1 MSQTSAITPR
11 LVALATAV
19 PPHDIIQDEI
29 AERAARTFAFNE
41 GGYQWLLPIYHNAQ
55 IRRRHS
61 VVPID
66 WFLGEHSFSERNA
79 LFLEHS
85 TNILTEL
92 AAKTLEQAGLKA
104 QDIDAIVTVSSSGIA
119 TPALDA
125 RVMQRLPFRTDVE
138 RSPLFGLGCAGG
150 VLGLSRAT
158 AVARAAPQSRVLL
171 LVIELSTLTFRRQ
184 DRSKANL
191 VATALFGDGAAA
203 AIITCREDAPKNAP
217 RLGPSG
223 EHTWPDT
230 LDIMGW
236 DVTNDG
242 LQVVFSRDIP
252 TLVREELRSVVD
264 TFLRKHKL
272 SRRDV
277 DEFVCHPGGAK
288 VLDAL
293 EEAFELKQG
302 ALTHSRAVLREHGN
316 MSSATVLFIL
326 RAALDAGVKG
336 RCLLTTMGPGFTSG
350 LMIVETA

>member
-1 MSQTSAITPR
+1 MSQTSATTPR
-11 LVALATAV
+11 LIALATAA
-19 PPHDIIQDEI
+19 PPYDLLQDEI
-29 AERAARTFAFNE
+29 AERAARKFSFNE
-41 GGYQWLLPIYHNAQ
+41 GGYQWLLPIYHNAE

-61 VVPID
+61 VVPLD
-66 WFLGEHSFSERNA
+66 WFLQAHSFSERNA

-92 AAKTLEQAGLKA
+92 AAKTLDQAGLKP

-125 RVMQRLPFRTDVE
+125 WIMQRLPFRSDVQ

-150 VLGLSRAT
+150 VLGLSRAAT
-158 AVARAAPQSRVLL
+158 LAKGAPQSRVLFL
-171 LVIELSTLTFRRQ
+171 DIELSTLTFRED

-203 AIITCREDAPKNAP
+203 AIVTCRDDAPANAP
-217 RLGPSG
+217 RIGPYG

-236 DVTNDG
+236 NVADDG

-252 TLVREELRSVVD
+252 TLVREELRKVVD
-264 TFLRKHKL
+264 TFLRKHKM
-272 SRRDV
+272 SVADI
-277 DEFVCHPGGAK
+277 DEFVCHPGGAR
-288 VLDAL
+288 VVDAL
-293 EEAFELKQG
+293 EAVFELKQG

-326 RAALDAGVKG
+326 RAALDAGAKG
-336 RCLLTTMGPGFTSG
+336 RCLLTTMGPGFTAG
-350 LMIVETA
+350 MMIIETA

>member
-11 LVALATAV
+11 LIALASAV
-19 PPHDIIQDEI
+19 PPFDIIQDEI
-29 AERAARTFAFNE
+29 AERAARNFSFNE

-61 VVPID
+61 VVPLD
-66 WFLGEHSFSERNA
+66 WFLQEHSFAERNA
-79 LFLEHS
+79 LFLEHA

-92 AAKTLEQAGLKA
+92 AAKALAQAGLA
-104 QDIDAIVTVSSSGIA
+104 PQDIDDIVTVSSSGIA

-125 RVMQRLPFRTDVE
+125 RLMQRLPFRTDVQ

-158 AVARAAPQSRVLL
+158 SLARAAPQSRVLL
-171 LVIELSTLTFRRQ
+171 LVVELSTLTFRRQ

-203 AIITCREDAPKNAP
+203 AIITCREDAPQNAP
-217 RLGPSG
+217 RLGPAG

-236 DVTNDG
+236 DVANDG

-252 TLVREELRSVVD
+252 TLVREELRKVVD
-264 TFLRKHKL
+264 NFLRKNKL
-272 SRRDV
+272 SLRDI
-277 DEFVCHPGGAK
+277 DEFICHPGGAK

-293 EEAFELKQG
+293 ETAFDLEPG
-302 ALTHSRAVLREHGN
+302 ALIHSRSVLREHGN
-316 MSSATVLFIL
+316 MSSVTVLFIL
-326 RAALDAGVKG
+326 REALDAGVKG
-336 RCLLTTMGPGFTSG
+336 RCLLTTMGPGFTAG
-350 LMIVETA
+350 MMIVETA

>member
-1 MSQTSAITPR
+1 MSQMSATTPR
-11 LVALATAV
+11 LIALATAA
-19 PPHDIIQDEI
+19 PPHDILQEEI
-29 AERAARTFAFNE
+29 AERAARKFSFNE
-41 GGYQWLLPIYHNAQ
+41 GGYQWLLPIYKNAQ

-61 VVPID
+61 VVPIT
-66 WFLGEHSFSERNA
+66 WFLEEHSFSERNA
-79 LFLEHS
+79 LFLEHA
-85 TNILTEL
+85 TGILTEL
-92 AAKTLEQAGLKA
+92 AARTLSQAGLKA

-125 RVMQRLPFRTDVE
+125 RLMQRLPFRTDVE

-158 AVARAAPQSRVLL
+158 ALARAAPQSRVLL
-171 LVIELSTLTFRRQ
+171 LVIELSTLTFRHQ

-203 AIITCREDAPKNAP
+203 AIITCRDDAPPSAP

-223 EHTWPDT
+223 EHTWPDS

-236 DVTNDG
+236 DVTDDG

-252 TLVREELRSVVD
+252 TLVREELRGVVD

-293 EEAFELKQG
+293 EEALELKPG
-302 ALTHSRAVLREHGN
+302 ALVHSREVLREHGN

-336 RCLLTTMGPGFTSG
+336 RCLLTTMGPGFTAG
-350 LMIVETA
+350 MMIVETA